1 MDIASSEN
9 SGWDCP
15 SCGRR
20 VPGRIRACRCGFEQ
34 SSAVEAERVD
44 TAPSRPWA
52 AGLPLLGIGLVLG
65 AALAL
70 YPWKREPAA
79 VNAPRPPAP
88 AATTAVAVPD
98 QDHTE
103 DSESAYEP
111 GSIEP
116 VRSPDTTVTPP
127 EKEPA

>member
-34 SSAVEAERVD
+34 SSAVETGSAD
-44 TAPSRPWA
+44 AAPSHPWA

-70 YPWKREPAA
+70 YPRKPEPAA
-79 VNAPRPPAP
+79 VSAPSPDRT
-88 AATTAVAVPD
+88 AATTAMVVPG
-98 QDHTE
+98 QPH
-103 DSESAYEP
+103 A
-111 GSIEP
+111 
-116 VRSPDTTVTPP
+116 
-127 EKEPA
+127 